1 MCSSNN
7 KQVELTDGS
16 MFLQKSTQGIT
27 RRLFNVTYS
36 VQYVEDCLTSSQHVL
51 ITCRWLILKFK
62 KMIEL
67 KTAILGIL
75 LVSQP
80 AERDNP
86 TRKTCYD
93 LLNETLTC
101 RHT

>member
-1 MCSSNN
+1 MADI
-7 KQVELTDGS
+7 K
-16 MFLQKSTQGIT
+16 FL
-27 RRLFNVTYS
+27 
-36 VQYVEDCLTSSQHVL
+36 
-51 ITCRWLILKFK
+51 

-101 RHT
+101 RRT